1 MGCEHC
7 FVVVHKAL
15 KMICNIGEICSSL
28 LVEEMGTALDATNR
42 LLKSV
47 KRIALN
53 QAAGK
58 VAVRVP

>member
-1 MGCEHC
+1 M
-7 FVVVHKAL
+7 VQKAL

-42 LLKSV
+42 LPKTV

>member
-7 FVVVHKAL
+7 FVVSQKAL
-15 KMICNIGEICSSL
+15 KMICNIGKICSSV

-42 LLKSV
+42 LPKTV

-53 QAAGK
+53 
-58 VAVRVP
+58 

>member
-1 MGCEHC
+1 VGCEHC
-7 FVVVHKAL
+7 FIVVQKAL
-15 KMICNIGEICSSL
+15 KMICNISEICSSL
-28 LVEEMGTALDATNR
+28 LVEQMGTALDAANR
-42 LLKSV
+42 LPKTV

>member
-1 MGCEHC
+1 MGYEHC
-7 FVVVHKAL
+7 FVVVQKAL
-15 KMICNIGEICSSL
+15 KMICNIGEICRSIL
-28 LVEEMGTALDATNR
+28 IEEMGTALDATNR
-42 LLKSV
+42 LPKTV

>member
-1 MGCEHC
+1 
-7 FVVVHKAL
+7 
-15 KMICNIGEICSSL
+15 MICNISEICSSL

-42 LLKSV
+42 LTKTV

-58 VAVRVP
+58 AAVRVP

>member
-1 MGCEHC
+1 
-7 FVVVHKAL
+7 VVQKAL
-15 KMICNIGEICSSL
+15 KMICNIGEICSGL

-42 LLKSV
+42 LPKTV

-58 VAVRVP
+58 VTVRVP